1 MRKESLPGIDP
12 QLIGRLESFG
22 AFTMAHPRLL
32 AARDQLMDAIDGAAP
47 GSLVMLLGPTGVGK
61 TTLRMKAEQL
71 LAQQMEQVLAADR
84 GRLPFVSVEVM
95 APENGRF
102 HWKDYFSRFLMA
114 MAEPAI
120 NGKVIRPS
128 YLSNGDLPENIPE
141 IAAYSSSDLEY
152 TMERAL
158 QYRRPPV
165 IFIDEAQHLARIAS
179 GRKLSD
185 QLDVIKSIANR
196 TKIVHVLLGTYELLA
211 FRNLSGQLSRRSVD
225 LHFARYSAESPEDRQ
240 IFQNILL
247 TFQKQLPFT
256 EEPDLV
262 DLWEFLYERSV
273 GCVGILKEWLVR
285 ASIASLKHGGVSLS
299 PKDLEQT
306 ALSVSQCEKILLE
319 SREGEARLNDNEDS
333 RSRLRT
339 LLGINSPTVQLDG
352 QTGAQTSTTKSRGVG
367 QRRPHRDPIESA
379 MFACG

>member
-1 MRKESLPGIDP
+1 MRIESLSGIDP
-12 QLIGRLESFG
+12 QLVGRLENFC

-61 TTLRMKAEQL
+61 TTLRAKTEHH
-71 LAQQMEQVLAADR
+71 LALQMEQVLAADR
-84 GRLPFVSVEVM
+84 GRLPFVSMEVM

-102 HWKDYFSRFLMA
+102 RWKDYFGRFLLA
-114 MAEPAI
+114 MAEPVI
-120 NGKVIRPS
+120 NRKVMRLPES
-128 YLSNGDLPENIPE
+128 STCDLPIANPE
-141 IAAYSSSDLEY
+141 IANCSSSDLGY
-152 TMERAL
+152 AMERAL
-158 QYRRPPV
+158 RYRRPQV
-165 IFIDEAQHLARIAS
+165 VFIDEAQHLGRIAS

-196 TKIVHVLLGTYELLA
+196 TQIVHVLLGTYELLA

-225 LHFARYSAESPEDRQ
+225 LHFARYSVDIPEDRQ

-256 EEPDLV
+256 EEPDLH
-262 DLWEFLYERSV
+262 DLWEYLYERSV

-285 ASIASLKHGGVSLS
+285 ASIASLKNGGVTLSL
-299 PKDLEQT
+299 KDLENT

-319 SREGEARLNDNEDS
+319 SREGEAQLNDREDS

-339 LLGINSPTVQLDG
+339 LMGIGLPVTQQAEHACVPTNS
-352 QTGAQTSTTKSRGVG
+352 TKATKVG
-367 QRRPHRDPIESA
+367 QRRPQRDPIESA
-379 MFACG
+379 MSVCG